1 MRYVSIVFY
10 TFTLKIGYNAL
21 LISTIVDK
29 FMPYNPKSLGY
40 NALLI
45 STIVD
50 RFIRLH
56 SSVKAIMP
64 F

>member
-1 MRYVSIVFY
+1 MH
-10 TFTLKIGYNAL
+10 A
-21 LISTIVDK
+21 
-29 FMPYNPKSLGY
+29 LGY

-50 RFIRLH
+50 IDMMMPTIVGYNALLISTIVDLEFVGNDKIQ
-56 SSVKAIMP
+56 AIMP